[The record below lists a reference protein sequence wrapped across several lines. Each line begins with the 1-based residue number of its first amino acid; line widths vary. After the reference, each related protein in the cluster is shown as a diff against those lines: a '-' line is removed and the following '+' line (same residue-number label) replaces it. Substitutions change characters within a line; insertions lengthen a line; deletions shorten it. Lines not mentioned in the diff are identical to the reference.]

1 MEKKGFHRK
10 LTAILSADVAGY
22 SRLMQD
28 DEAATVKTL
37 EAYKQI
43 ISDLVM
49 QHRGRV
55 VDSPGDNLLAEFASV
70 VDAVQCAVATQ
81 KELQARNAEL
91 PENRRMQ
98 FRIGVN
104 LGDVIEEGERIY
116 GDGVNIAARLESL
129 ADPGGI
135 CVSKTAFDQIETK
148 LPFGYSYL
156 GEQTVKNITKPVG
169 AYRVLMEPRVTKERG
184 AGFKAQSTRRRVAFI
199 GLAAVLVIV
208 AGGALWQFFIRPA
221 APTVEKADPKQ
232 MALPLPDLPSI
243 AVLPF
248 VNMSEDPKQE
258 LLCDAIADNII
269 NALSKVP
276 RLFVIARNSTFTYKG
291 KAPKVKQVSEELGVR
306 YVLEGSVQRSGDR
319 VRIAAQLVDA
329 IIGNQLWAERYD
341 VESTDVFD
349 LQDDIT
355 TKVLSAVRVKLEG
368 RSSLGN
374 MSSLGN
380 INLYTG
386 KKGLDCYLKAM
397 EAQTYIQLLTIP
409 DTRKARQVIE
419 EAIAI
424 CSGIPI
430 FYRLL
435 AVVNLNETW
444 LGVSK
449 SPKESL
455 ENATEL
461 LQKVL
466 AIDDNDPDAHG
477 VLAQVFTRKKEY
489 DKAVAE
495 AERGVALDPG
505 SSWAIFRYAQAL
517 NSAGRPEQSIPLFEK
532 ATRLNPLGPVI
543 FYSEYGIAL
552 RDTGRIEDSIIA
564 LRKAIERA
572 PNYINAHVH
581 LAAAYAMIG
590 RDQQAQAEA
599 AEVLRINPR
608 FSVERWATGTSLKG
622 QKRIEAIA
630 QALRKAGLPEKPP
643 SDQAQPPG
651 EGAGEIEAAKA
662 PARQAGAQQADGAG
676 VAAIEEAQ
684 GGPGAGAETLLAPVD
699 QDAAQAGRHIAKV
712 DLDRTGILALV
723 AEGAMVRQVVHR
735 GEVAPGQAAA
745 GLLLVEKGLD
755 DEARA
760 QDLVAGGIE

>member
-1 MEKKGFHRK
+1 MEQKGFHRK

-37 EAYKQI
+37 EAYKTA
-43 ISDLVM
+43 ISDLVK

-55 VDSPGDNLLAEFASV
+55 VDSPGDNLLADFASV

-81 KELQARNAEL
+81 KELQARNTEL
-91 PENRRMQ
+91 TENRKMQ

-104 LGDVIEEGERIY
+104 LGDVIEEGDRIY

-129 ADPGGI
+129 AESGGI
-135 CVSKTAFDQIETK
+135 CISKTAFDQIETK

-184 AGFKAQSTRRRVAFI
+184 AGFKAQGSRRRVAFI

-208 AGGALWQFFIRPA
+208 AGGALWQIFIRPA

-306 YVLEGSVQRSGDR
+306 YVLEGSLQRSGDR
-319 VRIAAQLVDA
+319 VRITAQLVDA
-329 IIGNQLWAERYD
+329 LTGSQIWAERYD
-341 VESTDVFD
+341 GAWTDVFD

-355 TKVLSAVRVKLEG
+355 LKVLSAVRVKLEG
-368 RSSLGN
+368 GASPEN
-374 MSSLGN
+374 MK
-380 INLYTG
+380 LYTG

-397 EAQTYIQLLTIP
+397 EARTYIQLLTVP
-409 DTRKARQVIE
+409 DTKKARQVIE
-419 EAIAI
+419 EATGM
-424 CSGIPI
+424 CQGISV

-435 AVVNLNETW
+435 AIVNLNETW
-444 LGVSK
+444 LGISK
-449 SPKESL
+449 SPQKSL

-466 AIDDNDPDAHG
+466 AMDDNDPDAHG
-477 VLAQVFTRKKEY
+477 VLCQVYTRKGEY
-489 DKAVAE
+489 DAAISE
-495 AERGVALDPG
+495 AQKGVTLDPG
-505 SSWAIFRYAQAL
+505 SSWAIFRYAQIL
-517 NSAGRPEQSIPLFEK
+517 NFVGRPEEATPLFEK
-532 ATRLNPLGPVI
+532 AIRLNPLGPAL
-543 FYSEYGIAL
+543 FYTDYGIAL
-552 RDTGRIEDSIIA
+552 RDVGRIEEAILS
-564 LRKAIERA
+564 LKKAIERA
-572 PNYINAHVH
+572 PNYLMAHLH
-581 LAAAYAMIG
+581 LLAAYMMIG
-590 RDQQAQAEA
+590 REQEGHAEA
-599 AEVLRINPR
+599 AEVLRINPG
-608 FSVERWATGTSLKG
+608 FSIEQFARTTVIKDRKRVET
-622 QKRIEAIA
+622 IA
-630 QALRKAGLPEKPP
+630 QALRKAGLPDKSTSGQPQQNP
-643 SDQAQPPG
+643 S
-651 EGAGEIEAAKA
+651 
-662 PARQAGAQQADGAG
+662 
-676 VAAIEEAQ
+676 
-684 GGPGAGAETLLAPVD
+684 TN
-699 QDAAQAGRHIAKV
+699 
-712 DLDRTGILALV
+712 
-723 AEGAMVRQVVHR
+723 
-735 GEVAPGQAAA
+735 
-745 GLLLVEKGLD
+745 
-755 DEARA
+755 
-760 QDLVAGGIE
+760 

>member
-1 MEKKGFHRK
+1 MEQKGFHRK
-10 LTAILSADVAGY
+10 LTAIFSADVAGY

-28 DEAATVKTL
+28 DEAATVETL
-37 EAYKQI
+37 ESYKHAFF
-43 ISDLVM
+43 DLIK

-81 KELQARNAEL
+81 KELQARNTEL
-91 PENRRMQ
+91 PEIRKMQ

-104 LGDVIEEGERIY
+104 LGDVIEEGDRIY

-129 ADPGGI
+129 AEPGGI
-135 CVSKTAFDQIETK
+135 CISKTAFDQIETK
-148 LPFGYSYL
+148 LPFGYTYL

-169 AYRVLMEPRVTKERG
+169 AYRVLMEPRVTKERA
-184 AGFKAQSTRRRVAFI
+184 AGFKAQSTRRKVAFI
-199 GLAAVLVIV
+199 GLAAMLVIV
-208 AGGALWQFFIRPA
+208 AGAALWQFFIRPA
-221 APTVEKADPKQ
+221 ALPVEKADPKQ
-232 MALPLPDLPSI
+232 MALPLPELPSI

-258 LLCDAIADNII
+258 LLCDGITDNII

-276 RLFVIARNSTFTYKG
+276 RLFVIARNSTFAYKG
-291 KAPKVKQVSEELGVR
+291 KAAKVKQVSEELGVR

-341 VESTDVFD
+341 GESTDVFD

-419 EAIAI
+419 EAITM

-477 VLAQVFTRKKEY
+477 VLCQVYTHKREY
-489 DKAVAE
+489 DKAMSE
-495 AERGVALDPG
+495 AERGITLDPG
-505 SSWAIFRYAQAL
+505 SCWAIFRYAQVL
-517 NSAGRPEQSIPLFEK
+517 NHVSRTEQAIPLFEK
-532 ATRLNPLGPVI
+532 AIRLNPLGPAL
-543 FYSEYGIAL
+543 FYSNYGIAL
-552 RDTGRIEDSIIA
+552 RDTGRIEDAIIA
-564 LRKAIERA
+564 LKKAIERA
-572 PNYINAHVH
+572 PNYLWAHLH
-581 LAAAYAMIG
+581 LSAAYVMIG
-590 RDQQAQAEA
+590 REQEGQAEA
-599 AEVLRINPR
+599 AEVLRINPG
-608 FSVERWATGTSLKG
+608 FSIEQFARTTVIKDRKRVET
-622 QKRIEAIA
+622 IA
-630 QALRKAGLPEKPP
+630 QAWRKAGLPDTSP
-643 SDQAQPPG
+643 SDQP
-651 EGAGEIEAAKA
+651 
-662 PARQAGAQQADGAG
+662 QQN
-676 VAAIEEAQ
+676 
-684 GGPGAGAETLLAPVD
+684 PSTN
-699 QDAAQAGRHIAKV
+699 
-712 DLDRTGILALV
+712 
-723 AEGAMVRQVVHR
+723 
-735 GEVAPGQAAA
+735 
-745 GLLLVEKGLD
+745 
-755 DEARA
+755 
-760 QDLVAGGIE
+760 